1 MTFERRESFFGFPT
15 GRWHKVPTG
24 STVAE
29 RAALDLTVG
38 NIKLRPFGVKITT
51 NVTVDQCR
59 LVVTTVTTTQS
70 GMTSDIRAV
79 NVATLTEGSEGKI
92 KVFTGAPCHRVIFR
106 AAK

>member
-51 NVTVDQCR
+51 NVTEDQSMLNVR
-59 LVVTTVTTTQS
+59 TETAMQS
-70 GMTSDIRAV
+70 GLTTRKVSV
-79 NVATLTEGSEGKI
+79 NNATITEGSKAKI